1 MGKLSKIKLFFFR
14 FLIYFII
21 ILWPFIKLQNIFQNV
36 EEFKNSLF
44 RNLAF
49 YNFKFDP
56 KENNDSIL
64 IFFFFYTCAECIFSI
79 LGLFNFF
86 IGHLFSMILFFITN
100 YIYFNPFMEE
110 NKIKLVNTKIELF
123 YNIGIFFALGL
134 LAFDPR
140 KEEKKETE
148 NNPPPIN
155 IEDED
160 IKRTM
165 PVKKNKKIKK

>member
-1 MGKLSKIKLFFFR
+1 MGKLNKIKLFFFR

-44 RNLAF
+44 RNLSF

-134 LAFDPR
+134 LAFYPIE
-140 KEEKKETE
+140 EEKKETK

-160 IKRTM
+160 MKRTM